1 MIKITKKGG
10 HDIIHIKMVDMLNYP
25 YEIFQQYS
33 KGLPQEWYYINPGIN
48 EPNLILIWYD
58 DEDKKYRLSTEN
70 KQGLKEYNSF
80 VTAVKI
86 TDSIDISINLEFKK

>member
-33 KGLPQEWYYINPGIN
+33 KGKPQEWYFINPGIN
-48 EPNLILIWYD
+48 ENLIVIWYD
-58 DEDKKYRLSTEN
+58 DETKEYKLSTDDKK
-70 KQGLKEYNSF
+70 GLKEYNSF
-80 VTAVKI
+80 VTAVKV
-86 TDSIDISINLEFKK
+86 TDSINITINIEEK